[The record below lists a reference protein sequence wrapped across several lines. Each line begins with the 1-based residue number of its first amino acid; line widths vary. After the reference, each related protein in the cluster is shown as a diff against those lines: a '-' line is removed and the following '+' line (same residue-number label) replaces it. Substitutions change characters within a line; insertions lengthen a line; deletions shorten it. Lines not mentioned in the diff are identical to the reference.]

1 MPIAFLSSFTP
12 SILHD
17 RSIKLRHPLRVIIF
31 QKEEGGLIGSHILA
45 SGFDDKLLNTQCQS
59 GNTKRREPVGQPHT
73 TGAGTAKIS
82 LTKYVYIC
90 RLSRVG
96 FRLRLSP
103 QTIQVLDAF
112 LQAPRAWRYGYDIS
126 RDTGIKSGTLYPIL
140 MRLADLKL
148 LETRWET
155 TEPGKPP
162 RHMYRLAP
170 DGVPSARKQLRSWM
184 ARRPQRAALRP
195 VRG

>member
-1 MPIAFLSSFTP
+1 M
-12 SILHD
+12 
-17 RSIKLRHPLRVIIF
+17 
-31 QKEEGGLIGSHILA
+31 
-45 SGFDDKLLNTQCQS
+45 
-59 GNTKRREPVGQPHT
+59 
-73 TGAGTAKIS
+73 AKIS
-82 LTKYVYIC
+82 LTKHVYIC

-103 QTIQVLDAF
+103 QTMQVLDAF

-162 RHMYRLAP
+162 RHLYRLAP
-170 DGVPSARKQLRSWM
+170 DGVPSAREQLRSWV